1 MRKYAWAIGLVLML
15 FGALQG
21 IQSSIK
27 WIESHLM
34 TGNFLAPIIGV
45 LIVFVLLI
53 QDSKALRKQ
62 RAQEL
67 HQIQE
72 TLRSLDTGLT
82 IESEARRHADEE
94 QLTVRINKLAE
105 RISNSGKKE
114 LSFRTEGSCIDWESS
129 GRCFRADGQ

>member
-1 MRKYAWAIGLVLML
+1 MRKYAWAIGFVLMF

-27 WIESHLM
+27 KIESHLM
-34 TGNFLAPIIGV
+34 SGNSLALIIGV
-45 LIVFVLLI
+45 LIVLGLLI
-53 QDSKALRKQ
+53 QDSKALRKK

-72 TLRSLDTGLT
+72 TLKSLDTGLT

-105 RISNSGKKE
+105 RISKLEDFKK
-114 LSFRTEGSCIDWESS
+114 SPESPS
-129 GRCFRADGQ
+129 